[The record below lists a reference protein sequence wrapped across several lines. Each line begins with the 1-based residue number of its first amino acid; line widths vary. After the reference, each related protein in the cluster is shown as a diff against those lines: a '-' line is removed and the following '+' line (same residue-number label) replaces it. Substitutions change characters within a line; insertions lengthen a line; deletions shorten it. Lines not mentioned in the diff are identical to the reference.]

1 MVIKGYQ
8 NQGSN
13 GNISSQGHY
22 GREIVIGTTGVEN
35 RRSIPV
41 AITNK
46 ARTASKLS
54 RDDMRK
60 DGMAWSAF
68 SEMARVIRGQAPL
81 DKR

>member
-13 GNISSQGHY
+13 GNISFQCHY

-60 DGMAWSAF
+60 DGNDMVGFFRDDMCHKGPGPS
-68 SEMARVIRGQAPL
+68 
-81 DKR
+81 

>member
-1 MVIKGYQ
+1 MPKQ
-8 NQGSN
+8 
-13 GNISSQGHY
+13 SQEQCYY
-22 GREIVIGTTGVEN
+22 GMEIVIGTTGVEN

-60 DGMAWSAF
+60 DGNDMVGFFGDDTCHKGTGPS
-68 SEMARVIRGQAPL
+68 
-81 DKR
+81 

>member
-22 GREIVIGTTGVEN
+22 GREIVIDTTGVEN

-60 DGMAWSAF
+60 DGNDMVGFFRDDTCHKGTVPS
-68 SEMARVIRGQAPL
+68 
-81 DKR
+81 